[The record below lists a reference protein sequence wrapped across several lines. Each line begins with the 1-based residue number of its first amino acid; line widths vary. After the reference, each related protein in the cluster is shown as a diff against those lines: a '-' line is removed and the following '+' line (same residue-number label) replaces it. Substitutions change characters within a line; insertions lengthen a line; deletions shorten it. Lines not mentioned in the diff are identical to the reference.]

1 MPVDP
6 QQYRERAIEQLTEL
20 ADAAH
25 DRATAKFL
33 PTDVR
38 QRWSRIEAYIHQTA
52 NSILKAYDSHA
63 INEKLEELV
72 GRVDELVEEAEAA
85 GE

>member
-1 MPVDP
+1 MS
-6 QQYRERAIEQLTEL
+6 EL

-25 DRATAKFL
+25 RRAIAKYL
-33 PTDVR
+33 PTADR

-63 INEKLEELV
+63 INEKLEELA